1 MQQPGLIALAILLNV
16 GAQISIK
23 LAGQQTE
30 FKPVLRWI
38 LSPWLI
44 SAILLYAFSFLMT
57 VRIYAVNQL
66 SIAAPFMASCTFV
79 LIYLIGFFLFAEPLT
94 VAKVAGLILII
105 CGLAL
110 LLQ

>member
-1 MQQPGLIALAILLNV
+1 MQQPGLIAFAILLNV
-16 GAQISIK
+16 AAQLSIK

-30 FKPVLRWI
+30 FKSLLHQI

-44 SAILLYAFSFLMT
+44 SAILLYGFSFLMT

-66 SIAAPFMASCTFV
+66 STAAPFMAACTFV
-79 LIYLIGFFLFAEPLT
+79 LIYLVGYFLLGEAITIG
-94 VAKVAGLILII
+94 KVAGLVLII
-105 CGLAL
+105 IGLAL